1 MNSYDLFMMKR
12 LPMLILLFALA
23 SSATA
28 ELPIIA
34 DDFPRARAE
43 ATKRKVPLFIEV
55 WAPW

>member
-1 MNSYDLFMMKR
+1 MSFYDFVMIKR
-12 LPMLILLFALA
+12 LPMLILLSALA
-23 SSATA
+23 SSAMA

-43 ATKRKVPLFIEV
+43 AMKRKVPLFIEV